1 MKIIEVD
8 WVDSNGFS
16 GWDRTD
22 RRKEDTLKDTMLCK
36 SVGYLLDRKP
46 DRIILTQSQ
55 SFYTDAENANSV
67 DSTLIIPTVAVK
79 KIRILKK

>member
-16 GWDRTD
+16 GWDRID
-22 RRKEDTLKDTMLCK
+22 RRKEDTLKDTMRCR
-36 SVGYLLDRKP
+36 SVGYLLEKKT

-55 SFYTDAENANSV
+55 SFYADIESANHV
-67 DSTLIIPTVAVK
+67 DSTLVIPTVAVK